1 MREFYEFDE
10 QQYERRGRAWKYIAV
25 AVVFAMIG
33 AIAMY
38 YISPFL
44 NQDSRDTAMEPEPE
58 GRVEQPSVSG
68 DKDTDKG
75 TTVPELGAKGDL
87 FISTDNPVV
96 DIAEKVG
103 PAVVG
108 ITNKSIVT
116 YRDWFFGDL
125 YMQEQEGYGS
135 GIIISEEGH
144 IVTNAHVVEGAKEL
158 FVVFQGEKQV
168 KAQLIGMDSTSDVAV
183 VKIDL
188 NDAKA
193 EGVEYTVAKLGD
205 SDKVRPGEL
214 AIAIGNPLGHDLAG
228 TITVGV
234 ISAVNR
240 TLVVDE
246 KPLKLIQTDA
256 AINRGNSGGALV
268 NANGEV
274 IGMNTLKGS
283 GTEGLGFAIPTN
295 EFLPIAKELIEK
307 GIVVREG
314 DKPGLGIRGQEIT
327 EDYSKRLGYPRGI
340 LVHAIIQNGAAAKAG
355 ILPGDVIIGFND
367 KEITTFK
374 ELQNLIGQHQIGDVV
389 KVKVWRDGEE
399 FTLPVTLEPLP
410 SE

>member
-10 QQYERRGRAWKYIAV
+10 QQYERKGRVWKYIAV
-25 AVVFAMIG
+25 AIVFALIG
-33 AIAMY
+33 AIGMY
-38 YISPFL
+38 YISPFI
-44 NQDSRDTAMEPEPE
+44 NEHSKNTAMSPGQE
-58 GRVEQPSVSG
+58 EQQKQQQADDSN
-68 DKDTDKG
+68 KG
-75 TTVPELGAKGDL
+75 IVPELGAKGDL
-87 FISTDNPVV
+87 FITTDNPVV

-116 YRDWFFGDL
+116 YRDWFFGDY
-125 YMQEQEGYGS
+125 YMEEQEGYGS

-144 IVTNAHVVEGAKEL
+144 IVTNAHVVQGAKEI

-168 KAQLIGMDSTSDVAV
+168 KAQLVGADANSDVAV
-183 VKIDL
+183 VKVDKK
-188 NDAKA
+188 DVEAVEA
-193 EGVEYTVAKLGD
+193 EFTVAKLGD

-214 AIAIGNPLGHDLAG
+214 AVAIGNPLGHDLAG

-234 ISAVNR
+234 ISAINR

-295 EFLPIAKELIEK
+295 EFLPIVEELIEK
-307 GIVVREG
+307 GVVVRED
-314 DKPGLGIRGQEIT
+314 DKPGLGIRGQGIT
-327 EDYSKRLGYPRGI
+327 KEDAEKLGYPQGI
-340 LVHAIIQNGAAAKAG
+340 LVIAIAQNGAAAKAG
-355 ILPGDVIIGFND
+355 IQPGDVIIGFNE
-367 KEITTFK
+367 KETKDFQTLK
-374 ELQNLIGQHQIGDVV
+374 DLIEKQKVGDVV
-389 KVKVWRDGEE
+389 KVKIWREGKE
-399 FTLPVTLEPLP
+399 FTLPVTLQPLQN
-410 SE
+410 

>member
-10 QQYERRGRAWKYIAV
+10 QQYGRRGKAWKYIAV
-25 AVVFAMIG
+25 AVIFTMIG

-38 YISPFL
+38 YISPFM
-44 NQDSRDTAMEPEPE
+44 NQNSRDTAMNPGQE
-58 GRVEQPSVSG
+58 EQKDESSVS
-68 DKDTDKG
+68 DNNDV
-75 TTVPELGAKGDL
+75 TVPELGAKGDL
-87 FISTDNPVV
+87 FISGDNPVV
-96 DIAEKVG
+96 DIAEKVS

-116 YRDWFFGDL
+116 YRDWFFGEY

-144 IVTNAHVVEGAKEL
+144 IVTNAHVVQGAKEI

-168 KAQLIGMDSTSDVAV
+168 QAQLIGMDANSDVAV
-183 VKIDL
+183 VKVDKKDVE
-188 NDAKA
+188 DAEAKFA
-193 EGVEYTVAKLGD
+193 VARLGD

-240 TLVVDE
+240 TLVVDQ

-256 AINRGNSGGALV
+256 AINKGNSGGALV
-268 NANGEV
+268 NSNGEV

-295 EFLPIAKELIEK
+295 EFLPIVSELIEK
-307 GIVVREG
+307 GVVIREG
-314 DKPGLGIRGQEIT
+314 DKPGLGIRGQEISN
-327 EDYSKRLGYPRGI
+327 EDSEKLGYPKGI
-340 LVHAIIQNGAAAKAG
+340 LVVAIAQNGAAAKAG
-355 ILPGDVIIGFND
+355 IQPGDVIIGFNENVIENFQQLKDLID
-367 KEITTFK
+367 KQK
-374 ELQNLIGQHQIGDVV
+374 VGDAV
-389 KVKVWRDGEE
+389 KVKVWRDGKE

-410 SE
+410 AQ

>member
-1 MREFYEFDE
+1 VREFYEFDE
-10 QQYERRGRAWKYIAV
+10 QQYERKGRVWKYIAV
-25 AVVFAMIG
+25 AIVFALIG
-33 AIAMY
+33 AIGMY
-38 YISPFL
+38 YISPFI
-44 NQDSRDTAMEPEPE
+44 NEHSKNTAMSPGQE
-58 GRVEQPSVSG
+58 EQQKQQQADDSN
-68 DKDTDKG
+68 KG
-75 TTVPELGAKGDL
+75 IVPELGAKGDL
-87 FISTDNPVV
+87 FITTDNPVV

-116 YRDWFFGDL
+116 YRDWFFGDY
-125 YMQEQEGYGS
+125 YMEEQEGYGS

-144 IVTNAHVVEGAKEL
+144 IVTNAHVVQGAKEI

-168 KAQLIGMDSTSDVAV
+168 KAQLVGADANSDVAV
-183 VKIDL
+183 VKVDKK
-188 NDAKA
+188 DVEAVEA
-193 EGVEYTVAKLGD
+193 EFTVAKLGD

-214 AIAIGNPLGHDLAG
+214 AVAIGNPLGHDLAG

-234 ISAVNR
+234 ISAINR

-295 EFLPIAKELIEK
+295 EFLPIVEELIEK
-307 GIVVREG
+307 GVVVRED

-327 EDYSKRLGYPRGI
+327 KEDAEKLGYPQGI
-340 LVHAIIQNGAAAKAG
+340 LVIAIAQNGAAAKAG
-355 ILPGDVIIGFND
+355 IQPGDVIIGFNE
-367 KEITTFK
+367 KETKDIQTLK
-374 ELQNLIGQHQIGDVV
+374 DLIEKQKVGDVV
-389 KVKVWRDGEE
+389 KVKIWREGKE
-399 FTLPVTLEPLP
+399 FTLPVTLQPLQN
-410 SE
+410 